1 MKRRGIKPIAVIY
14 TVLLHGRLKQAYLK
28 MYSSSE
34 DIKGNDATYNDSTI
48 LRDMEEMKVSPNV
61 VTYTVL
67 IDGHI
72 KMKRQLDSVMKL
84 LTKD

>member
-1 MKRRGIKPIAVIY
+1 
-14 TVLLHGRLKQAYLK
+14 

-34 DIKGNDATYNDSTI
+34 DIIGNDATYNDSTI

>member
-1 MKRRGIKPIAVIY
+1 
-14 TVLLHGRLKQAYLK
+14 